1 MKTSGAPTQ
10 QAVEIELK
18 LALPA
23 VDPSLLEKQLS
34 QLPVLARR
42 KASQQQLHNT
52 YYDTPEET
60 LHHKR
65 IALRIRRAGSDAHP
79 QWLQTLKIGGN
90 GDSALS
96 RRGEWETAVPN
107 AGLCIDMLKAT
118 PWSELDPHG
127 SIFQNLAPRF
137 TTTFKRTRWTVR
149 QRNGSTVEV
158 ALDIGQI
165 VVGTQSAAIC
175 ELELELLAGEPAAL
189 FRVAD
194 QIASAVAVLPLNISK
209 AERGYA
215 LAQNA
220 LQRPLHAQPAELSP
234 HLPLHAAAAR
244 VLREMFCQFTSNL
257 VTLQNSDDPEVIH
270 QARIGWRRFKSGLKL
285 FRKTTLVQTAP
296 SWHAIRPLLTGLGAL
311 RDLDVANLE
320 TLPMLA
326 NAYTAGDP
334 KRQGHW
340 RALQKALV
348 QATDLQR
355 QAVRNALNEPSV
367 GMTLLAMTEWL
378 ANDMTDTAP
387 DMNAAPKKTPLRR
400 WSRRRIA
407 RLHDQLKTILRD
419 SDNPSSGH
427 RARILAKQ
435 LRYSIEALRPLLPQ
449 RRTQYWYQQA
459 TQLQNAMGS
468 MRDVQQALNIATQL
482 NASIGLREF
491 LRGVQARMRQAW

>member
-1 MKTSGAPTQ
+1 M
-10 QAVEIELK
+10 
-18 LALPA
+18 
-23 VDPSLLEKQLS
+23 
-34 QLPVLARR
+34 
-42 KASQQQLHNT
+42 
-52 YYDTPEET
+52 
-60 LHHKR
+60 
-65 IALRIRRAGSDAHP
+65 
-79 QWLQTLKIGGN
+79 
-90 GDSALS
+90 
-96 RRGEWETAVPN
+96 PN
-107 AGLCIDMLKAT
+107 AGLRIDMLQAT

-127 SIFQNLAPRF
+127 RIFQNLAPRF
-137 TTTFKRTRWTVR
+137 TTAFKRTRWTVR

-158 ALDIGQI
+158 ALDVGQI

-234 HLPLHAAAAR
+234 HLPLHTAAAR
-244 VLREMFCQFTSNL
+244 VLREMFCQFTGNL
-257 VTLQNSDDPEVIH
+257 ITLQNSDDPEVVH

-296 SWHAIRPLLTGLGAL
+296 SWHAIRPLLTSLGAL

-355 QAVRNALNEPSV
+355 QAVRNALNEPAV

-378 ANDMTDTAP
+378 ASDMTDTAP
-387 DMNAAPKKTPLRR
+387 DMNAAPKKTTLRH

-407 RLHDQLKTILRD
+407 RLHDQLTTILRD
-419 SDNPSSGH
+419 SENPSSGH

-435 LRYSIEALRPLLPQ
+435 LRYSIEALRPLLPP

-468 MRDVQQALNIATQL
+468 ARDVQQALNIATQL
-482 NASIGLREF
+482 NASMGLREF